1 MGLTTVSLPLSNR
14 SLRTALAAAAL
25 IVFCGLP
32 LRAAEPA
39 PSPSDVDSS
48 DADMQPPRDI
58 PLPRAAIDQSAPV
71 MDHAETDEPR
81 AAHEQ
86 SEPEPDLATPHD
98 PTPDSPPVAASVLQ
112 HSHPK
117 HKSHDPLPETPRDT
131 APDEAASAPN
141 AKYDEAT
148 EPTGFATTFLDLPPP
163 AGVKIDAASFNG
175 VQPGKTSA
183 AELIQLWGD
192 GKVTSEV
199 GATEEVRSYKLD
211 SFPRIDV
218 TLVDETVKSIVVQ
231 LAKPVGTATLA
242 KQLQI
247 ADVRPVNIPDDSGQ
261 LLGQAYPERGVL
273 LTFAPGGKLASHI
286 SLEKI
291 DLDSFVLRAEMFLDT
306 QCRRSQ
312 ADLDY
317 VLHQQPQ
324 HARALYL
331 RAKLYL
337 SLARYDEALLAS
349 ESAISIDENQP
360 TYRLLR
366 GQILGCL
373 GKYDQAAQLTKEVLN
388 SAGQDDLELKASSLC
403 QLADLIADSPAHD
416 YRLALDQHLAAI
428 KAADQLAHDKNA
440 TIRRAAKLTLID
452 AHLGA
457 AHDIAAG
464 IFGQKPQIIPKWID
478 RATAFAEDMIKN
490 ESADAAL
497 RLHVDRGAL
506 AACAVAEGKID
517 PLPFTRQA
525 LQQGKQLIAA
535 ADDPWR
541 KHRLEWELGL
551 ALSDGLTADQARG
564 PSPHALDNA
573 TLTASYLEEGAKG
586 RRENPEDVFRLG
598 YMYYRV
604 GALHAVRKNDHKT
617 AVAWYEKALPLLDRP
632 IPPTQHAQQGHYG
645 EWLVS
650 MGITYWEVGQ
660 RQIALDL
667 TDAGMQHVEEAV
679 HQNLIE
685 AKALTV
691 PYNNLAAMHQT
702 LGHTTEARDF
712 ADMAAKLDHKDSKPT
727 STIQR

>member
-1 MGLTTVSLPLSNR
+1 MNPVPRTNNPNPSQTSPRPTIQLPIPRRSPPPSFNIRTRNINR
-14 SLRTALAAAAL
+14 TNR
-25 IVFCGLP
+25 FP
-32 LRAAEPA
+32 KLRANA
-39 PSPSDVDSS
+39 
-48 DADMQPPRDI
+48 
-58 PLPRAAIDQSAPV
+58 
-71 MDHAETDEPR
+71 
-81 AAHEQ
+81 
-86 SEPEPDLATPHD
+86 
-98 PTPDSPPVAASVLQ
+98 
-112 HSHPK
+112 
-117 HKSHDPLPETPRDT
+117 
-131 APDEAASAPN
+131 APDETVSAPN
-141 AKYDEAT
+141 AEYDETT
-148 EPTGFATTFLDLPPP
+148 EHTGFATTFLDLPPP
-163 AGVKIDAASFNG
+163 PGVKIDAASFNG

-199 GATEEVRSYKLD
+199 GAAEEVRSYKLD

-218 TLVDETVKSIVVQ
+218 TLVDETVKSVVVQ

-261 LLGQAYPERGVL
+261 PLGQAYPERGVL

-366 GQILGCL
+366 AEILGQL

-388 SAGQDDLELKASSLC
+388 SAGQDDLELKASPVSTGR
-403 QLADLIADSPAHD
+403 LIADSPAHD

-440 TIRRAAKLTLID
+440 TLRRAAKLTLID

-551 ALSDGLTADQARG
+551 ALSDGLSADQARG

-660 RQIALDL
+660 RQVALDL

-712 ADMAAKLDHKDSKPT
+712 ADMAAKLDHKDSKPPA
-727 STIQR
+727 TIQR